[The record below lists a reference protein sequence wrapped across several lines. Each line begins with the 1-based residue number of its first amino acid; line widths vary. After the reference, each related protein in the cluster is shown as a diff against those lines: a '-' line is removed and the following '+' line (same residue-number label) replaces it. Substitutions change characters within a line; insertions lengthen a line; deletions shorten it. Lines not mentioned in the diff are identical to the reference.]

1 MTERDVD
8 EVDLIL
14 LPAARALM
22 EFRLFME
29 QLGLSPRQ
37 QLTVLRERLPIAR
50 AIIHTGNDTRH

>member
-14 LPAARALM
+14 IPAARALI

-29 QLGLSPRQ
+29 QLGLSPKH
-37 QLTVLRERLPIAR
+37 QLQVLRERLPIAR
-50 AIIHTGNDTRH
+50 AIIHQGNDTRH